1 MYQNRSMTSAI
12 YGVLRLS
19 AVLSNG
25 TRNFRWRQKPGPAWA
40 SLWPPPDWWAEALWR
55 RTFSAK
61 FRRGFFSIGKTYEDI
76 IILFRDFREGILW
89 GNRHDHCWVA
99 RIGTCQISSPILLGK
114 FPLGVLENCRTIYG
128 KALLFLSFSHEMRR
142 FPESLGADLVLEI
155 ICWIHEFMRVEQWR
169 LGRSD
174 AGVPDAVGGTPT
186 TWQKRIDSLDE
197 PSEISKKWFLFL
209 RCMMYAVWIPYII

>member
-1 MYQNRSMTSAI
+1 MYKNRSMTSAI

-61 FRRGFFSIGKTYEDI
+61 FRRGFFSIGKTHEDI

-89 GNRHDHCWVA
+89 GNRHDWHFWVA

-128 KALLFLSFSHEMRR
+128 KALLFPSFSHEMRR
-142 FPESLGADLVLEI
+142 FPESLGARFGIGTHLLNP
-155 ICWIHEFMRVEQWR
+155 WIHE
-169 LGRSD
+169 
-174 AGVPDAVGGTPT
+174 GTLWET
-186 TWQKRIDSLDE
+186 NIAME
-197 PSEISKKWFLFL
+197 NH
-209 RCMMYAVWIPYII
+209 YV